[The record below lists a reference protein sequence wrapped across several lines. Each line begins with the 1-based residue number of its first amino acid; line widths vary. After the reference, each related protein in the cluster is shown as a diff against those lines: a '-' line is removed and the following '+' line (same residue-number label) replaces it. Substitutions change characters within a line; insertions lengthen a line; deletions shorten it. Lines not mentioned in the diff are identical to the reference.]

1 MPVRIYIVAI
11 LPFKN
16 FLFLICGFRRI
27 QQWFVGCAV
36 GDSMQFPYAFLVC
49 FRQIAI
55 FKKSKVMALPA
66 CPGPDGELKLPND
79 TGSITYENSFLT
91 ESEASSVFNDC
102 LAARSWSR
110 TPITFFG
117 KSVLQ
122 PRDTAFFG
130 TAHYSYSG
138 ERRSPTGWNEDAP
151 ASVAIDS
158 VRKRIERHLNLPE
171 GWFNV
176 VLANKYYHG
185 QDSMGYHSDDEASL
199 GKEPI
204 IASISLGA
212 QRKFVVRPKKTQR
225 HAFINPCKIEYQLAN
240 GSLLVMRGKMQTY
253 FEHALPKVAISKC
266 DNVRINLTYRRVV

>member
-185 QDSMGYHSDDEASL
+185 QDSMGYHSDDEAS
-199 GKEPI
+199 
-204 IASISLGA
+204 
-212 QRKFVVRPKKTQR
+212 
-225 HAFINPCKIEYQLAN
+225 NPCKIEYQLAN